1 MSARDE
7 GEDLLRRAA
16 DELAATS
23 AQGQAD
29 VERPTGGPGARAGA
43 DDGGG
48 RDRRPGGVLRDV
60 EPGDVDPDDV
70 SPGPDLERPSGS

>member
-1 MSARDE
+1 MSARED

-29 VERPTGGPGARAGA
+29 VERPTGGPGRRAGA
-43 DDGGG
+43 DEGPDGLDAAG
-48 RDRRPGGVLRDV
+48 
-60 EPGDVDPDDV
+60 VDPDDV
-70 SPGPDLERPSGS
+70 SPGPDPERPSER